1 VKKVVFLS
9 LLVMIF
15 ALAVCTTASIA
26 EEKKLQG
33 KTVNINKA
41 SVDDLMKNVPLMTK
55 ELASNIVK
63 YRKDNGDF
71 TTIEELLQVPGMNRD
86 LLKRIKIFFLLEGIG
101 GKDCTC

>member
-1 VKKVVFLS
+1 VKKIVIIA
-9 LLVMIF
+9 LVAVAF
-15 ALAVCTTASIA
+15 AFAVCTASQAA

-41 SVDDLMKNVPLMTK
+41 SIDDLMKNVPLMTK
-55 ELASNIVK
+55 ELATNVVK
-63 YRKDNGDF
+63 YRKENGDF

-86 LLKRIKIFFLLEGIG
+86 LLKKIKTFFILEGIG

>member
-1 VKKVVFLS
+1 VKKIVILTLVVMAF
-9 LLVMIF
+9 VF
-15 ALAVCTTASIA
+15 AVCAVSSAA

-55 ELASNIVK
+55 TLAANIVN

-86 LLKRIKIFFLLEGIG
+86 LLKRIKVFFLLEGIG